1 MRGIRKSFGDVE
13 VLHGVDLDAAPGSV
27 LALLGENGAGKST
40 LVRVIAGDLHPDAG
54 EIALDGTP
62 HDIRDV
68 ATARRLGIRLIYQEI
83 SDAPPLT
90 VAENIVLGAWPTR
103 RGFVRNGETRATA
116 RRVLGELGVD
126 LPLDSPVGSLRLG
139 ERQTVEIA
147 RALAG
152 QGRCLIFDEPTAALS
167 DAETERLFEVIN
179 GLRGRGVSILY
190 ITHRLDEVFRLADEV
205 CVLRDGH
212 IVLHDKVS
220 AVGKDQVVEAMVGRT
235 VERRRRG
242 RDLTAPD
249 GGLPAA
255 GPAAQGP
262 PSDGGSPA
270 SGELPAGGDSAAGGG
285 PVLVELA
292 GARSG
297 DAFADVDLAVR
308 AGEIVTLYGKVGSG
322 ASEVAEAIFGMHPV
336 DGGTLTVEG
345 RRARFRHPA
354 DAIAAGIGCLP
365 GDRQREAMFRSRSV
379 AENLAAPTWRSIARA
394 GTFLTRRSEAVAY
407 GRWHDTLRIRSRNDP
422 EQQIWTLSGG
432 NQQKV
437 VLGRWLERG
446 SRILVLVEPTRGV
459 DVGARQ
465 EIYRAIRS
473 LAGRG
478 SAIVVATSDYEDV
491 VELAD
496 RAIVMVR
503 GRTVAEFTGDA
514 ITVEALTQAA
524 GGVINA

>member
-1 MRGIRKSFGDVE
+1 MTEHPFLSVRGIRKSFGDVE
-13 VLHGVDLDAAPGSV
+13 VLHGVDLDVAAGSV

-62 HDIRDV
+62 HDVRDV

-83 SDAPPLT
+83 SDAPPLS

-103 RGFVRNGETRATA
+103 HGFVRNGETRATA
-116 RRVLGELGVD
+116 RKVLDSLGVN

-179 GLRGRGVSILY
+179 GLRERGVAILY

-212 IVLHDKVS
+212 IVLHERVS

-235 VERRRRG
+235 VEQRG
-242 RDLTAPD
+242 R
-249 GGLPAA
+249 GREVPAA
-255 GPAAQGP
+255 TGDQPAMVALER
-262 PSDGGSPA
+262 A
-270 SGELPAGGDSAAGGG
+270 S
-285 PVLVELA
+285 
-292 GARSG
+292 SG
-297 DAFADVDLAVR
+297 DAFTDVDLAVR
-308 AGEIVTLYGKVGSG
+308 PGEIVTLYGKVGSG

-336 DGGTLTVEG
+336 DRGTLTVGG
-345 RRARFRHPA
+345 RRTRFRHPA
-354 DAIAAGIGCLP
+354 DAIAAGVGCLP

-379 AENLAAPTWRSIARA
+379 AENLAAPSWGGIARA
-394 GTFLTRRSEAVAY
+394 RAFVTRGSEAVAY
-407 GRWHDTLRIRSRNDP
+407 RRWHDALGIRSRDDP

-446 SRILVLVEPTRGV
+446 SRVLVLVEPTRGV

-473 LAGRG
+473 LAERG
-478 SAIVVATSDYEDV
+478 SAVVVATSDYEDV
-491 VELAD
+491 IELAD

-503 GRTVAEFTGDA
+503 GRTVAELTGEA
-514 ITVEALTQAA
+514 VVVEALTQAA
-524 GGVINA
+524 GGVIND